1 MLKALFKGKM
11 RQSKHIYC
19 NPRVIKRFANTSS
32 RNKMELKKNIQLD
45 EGKKREESGKRRK
58 KKNRLDK
65 NSKMAVK
72 LNYIDYYMK
81 YKQSKHS
88 HNERSGSSMYK

>member
-11 RQSKHIYC
+11 RQSC

-45 EGKKREESGKRRK
+45 EEKKREERGKRK

-65 NSKMAVK
+65 NSKMVVK

-81 YKQSKHS
+81 HKQSKHS
-88 HNERSGSSMYK
+88 HNERRGSSMYK

>member
-11 RQSKHIYC
+11 RQSKDTYC

-45 EGKKREESGKRRK
+45 EEKKREERGKRK
-58 KKNRLDK
+58 KKRT
-65 NSKMAVK
+65 
-72 LNYIDYYMK
+72 
-81 YKQSKHS
+81 
-88 HNERSGSSMYK
+88 G

>member
-11 RQSKHIYC
+11 RQSC

-45 EGKKREESGKRRK
+45 EEKKREERGKRK
-58 KKNRLDK
+58 KKEQVRQ
-65 NSKMAVK
+65 
-72 LNYIDYYMK
+72 
-81 YKQSKHS
+81 KQQD
-88 HNERSGSSMYK
+88 GC